1 MITLGIDPG
10 TAQMGWGIV
19 ERKDGTGKNP
29 KISYVRHGMITTPST
44 DHLSKRLV
52 VIKHD
57 VEELVLANDVDEIV
71 IERVVFNVNK
81 KSAISVAQAYGVVML
96 LAGERDIPVYEY
108 NALEAKLELTGHGR
122 AEKKDVQASLKKMF
136 KMEKHPTP
144 VHAADALAIA
154 ICHIVKTSALNS

>member
-10 TAQMGWGIV
+10 TAEMGWGIV
-19 ERKDGTGKNP
+19 ERKDVSGKKP
-29 KISYVRHGMITTPST
+29 KIIYISHGMITTPST
-44 DHLSKRLV
+44 DPLSKRLV
-52 VIKHD
+52 VIKRG
-57 VEELVLANDVDEIV
+57 VEELVSAHDVGEIV

-122 AEKKDVQASLKKMF
+122 AEKKDVQSSLKTLF

-144 VHAADALAIA
+144 VHSADALAIA
-154 ICHIVKTSALNS
+154 ICHIIKTDKAII